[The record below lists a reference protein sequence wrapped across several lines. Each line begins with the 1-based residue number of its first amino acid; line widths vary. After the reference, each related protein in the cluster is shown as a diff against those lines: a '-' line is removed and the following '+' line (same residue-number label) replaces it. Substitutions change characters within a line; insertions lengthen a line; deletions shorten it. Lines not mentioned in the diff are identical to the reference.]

1 MTTHQQGLRGEHHS
15 ARGRPQSPLYAGGSQ
30 SSGSHSAGAGRPRQ
44 DQSTPLSLLNRPVKI
59 TAAPGTHVSHPP
71 TSPGS
76 ALNSGRGEMGGF
88 VRNPSPARTNTGD
101 GIVRGAT
108 GSTRRDV
115 QLASKSLSTTAASL
129 KDQLRLE
136 RELAALQKRF
146 AMTDNQLTQSK
157 GDLRTARSDL
167 EKLRRDN
174 EVCVSVSLLIFGG
187 SIHGFIAP

>member
-1 MTTHQQGLRGEHHS
+1 
-15 ARGRPQSPLYAGGSQ
+15 
-30 SSGSHSAGAGRPRQ
+30 
-44 DQSTPLSLLNRPVKI
+44 
-59 TAAPGTHVSHPP
+59 
-71 TSPGS
+71 
-76 ALNSGRGEMGGF
+76 MGGF